1 MNTIN
6 TYKWYQSPK
15 YLPQKIKSKASKND
29 FDDRWIN
36 GMTLPDHK
44 IIYFNNPT
52 YPGNSI

>member
-29 FDDRWIN
+29 FDDRRIN
-36 GMTLPDHK
+36 GMTLPDYK
-44 IIYFNNPT
+44 TIYFNNPT
-52 YPGNSI
+52 YPGSSI